1 MGKLVAYRRT
11 KNEMS
16 SRLRGMLHRPVDI
29 ITDSGHAEWQ
39 ARRSSMH
46 PIGQRIPLQDLQIA
60 RPSEGMRFLA
70 AHGGDV
76 RIVPRGG
83 HGDSDGV
90 GKANHSNHGW
100 VITVLKNHE

>member
-16 SRLRGMLHRPVDI
+16 SRLRGMLHCPVDI

-39 ARRSSMH
+39 ARGSSMH
-46 PIGQRIPLQDLQIA
+46 PIGQRIPLQDLRIA

-70 AHGGDV
+70 AHGGNV
-76 RIVPRGG
+76 RNMPGG
-83 HGDSDGV
+83 GYGDSGGMGEADRS
-90 GKANHSNHGW
+90 KCIIHNA
-100 VITVLKNHE
+100 